1 MQAMEHKTWKHI
13 IIALSFIV
21 SLSMVII
28 GQKYI
33 GYAGLVTQLVGLTGL
48 LILLYIYNRRYK

>member
-1 MQAMEHKTWKHI
+1 MEHKTWKHI